1 MQQERRILSTKKNE
15 NNNNGETLFLNDTWK
30 DKKHSL
36 PTKYSLK
43 IQSRT
48 RLKIKNHYEY
58 YLFYQLWIFFL
69 TEKTFTSCKDPL
81 VLTWRYY
88 LAGCKPVASH

>member
-15 NNNNGETLFLNDTWK
+15 NDNNGETLFLNDTRK

-48 RLKIKNHYEY
+48 GLKIKKHYEY
-58 YLFYQLWIFFL
+58 YLFIRFRPFCL
-69 TEKTFTSCKDPL
+69 TEDIYIMQKSVSAYL
-81 VLTWRYY
+81 VVLFGR
-88 LAGCKPVASH
+88 V